1 MKRDSIEADSTFSTW
16 FKRKT
21 SHESEHIHCKECTET
36 EDISLTAQQAVTY
49 TEKHTS
55 FNENH
60 IISKCDKRR
69 NSNKRVMIQKWSV
82 VTLQEM
88 RSHD

>member
-1 MKRDSIEADSTFSTW
+1 MKKDSIETDSMSLTQLR
-16 FKRKT
+16 RKT
-21 SHESEHIHCKECTET
+21 LHESERVHCEECTET
-36 EDISLTAQQAVTY
+36 ENISSTAQQAVTY

-60 IISKCDKRR
+60 VMSERDKRR
-69 NSNKRVMIQKWSV
+69 NDNEKATFQKRFIVA
-82 VTLQEM
+82 LQEM